1 MFRIIKHVSNDD
13 YPSSYLV
20 TKYVYCLVSKV
31 TADSEAVCYCTFMF
45 ILRLRCNWCCCGL
58 VTKLYPTLLDYMDW
72 SPPGSPVHEISQARI
87 LEWVAISFSRG
98 SAQPR
103 NRTHISFVFC
113 IGRQILYHWATW
125 EAQQTTIKMLNR
137 CDSQGRKRSW
147 EKVPTQE
154 TSSHVQ
160 QPTYFQT
167 QYLYESYSHIN

>member
-87 LEWVAISFSRG
+87 LEWVAIFFFSR
-98 SAQPR
+98 SSQPR
-103 NRTHISFVFC
+103 DRTWVSYIS
-113 IGRQILYHWATW
+113 GRQSLTSLHWKASSLPRGPPGKLAPNFTFFW
-125 EAQQTTIKMLNR
+125 
-137 CDSQGRKRSW
+137 RKRKARSPRVS
-147 EKVPTQE
+147 ECIEYTFNKQK
-154 TSSHVQ
+154 
-160 QPTYFQT
+160 
-167 QYLYESYSHIN
+167 N

>member
-87 LEWVAISFSRG
+87 LEWVATSFSRL
-98 SAQPR
+98 PR
-103 NRTHISFVFC
+103 DLTVPGTEPASPALAVRFFTTEPPGKPI
-113 IGRQILYHWATW
+113 IGIHHY
-125 EAQQTTIKMLNR
+125 
-137 CDSQGRKRSW
+137 
-147 EKVPTQE
+147 
-154 TSSHVQ
+154 
-160 QPTYFQT
+160 
-167 QYLYESYSHIN
+167 INLRGTE